1 MIQYAR
7 PISFTTS
14 SAIEASQDS
23 CPEEKVVRR
32 TLVLSTIV
40 MALAL
45 LTGAHMAAAQSSDE
59 AAIEQVVEAFRN
71 AMNYTLWMAMNH
83 RQESGQEPIM
93 ITREVQQE
101 TVEVGLDGGYRDGV
115 AINERIDAGRIEVRT
130 GSATGNSSQ
139 RTRAGKRGRDDD
151 LN

>member
-1 MIQYAR
+1 M
-7 PISFTTS
+7 
-14 SAIEASQDS
+14 
-23 CPEEKVVRR
+23 
-32 TLVLSTIV
+32 IV

-83 RQESGQEPIM
+83 RHESGQEPIV

-101 TVEVGLDGGYRDGV
+101 TVEAGLDGGYRDGV